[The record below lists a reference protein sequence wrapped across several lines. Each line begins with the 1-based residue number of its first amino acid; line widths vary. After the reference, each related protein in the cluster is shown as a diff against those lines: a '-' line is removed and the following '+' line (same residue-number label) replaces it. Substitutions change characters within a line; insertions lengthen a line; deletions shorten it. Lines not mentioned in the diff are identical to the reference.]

1 MKRTIGITLAVLL
14 LAAGAL
20 AGCGEKKDV
29 PKENLTVIKVGAS
42 TTPHAEILGALKEE
56 MAAEGYDLQITEF
69 TDYVLPNLALNDGSL
84 DANYFQHQ
92 PYLDDFNK
100 ERNMNLVGAIK
111 VHYEPLGLYP
121 GRKASLNELAD
132 GDSIAV
138 PNDATNEARA
148 LLLLQ
153 DLGLLKLKEDAGM
166 LATPNDIV
174 ENPKNLKFEELD
186 AAQVSK
192 SLPDVA
198 FGVIN
203 GNNALLAGLNASK
216 DAVAMEAKDSLA
228 ADTFANVL
236 AVRSGEEDSPAIQA
250 LSKALL
256 SDTAKKFIED
266 TYEGAVV
273 PVF

>member
-1 MKRTIGITLAVLL
+1 MKKTVGITLAILL
-14 LAAGAL
+14 LSVGLL
-20 AGCGEKKDV
+20 AGCGG
-29 PKENLTVIKVGAS
+29 ENKAPSEDMTVIKVGAS
-42 TTPHAEILGALKEE
+42 TTPHAEILNAIKEDL
-56 MAAEGYDLQITEF
+56 AAEGYDLQVTEF
-69 TDYVLPNLALNDGSL
+69 TDYVLPNMALDDGSL

-100 ERNMNLVGAIK
+100 ERNMNLVSVAKI
-111 VHYEPLGLYP
+111 HYEPLGLYP
-121 GRKASLNELAD
+121 GKKTSLDDLED

-138 PNDATNEARA
+138 PNDATNEARS

-186 AAQVSK
+186 AAQVAK
-192 SLPDVA
+192 ALPDVA

-203 GNNALLAGLNASK
+203 GNNALLAGLNAAK

-228 ADTFANVL
+228 AETFANILV
-236 AVRSGEEDSPAIQA
+236 VRSGEEESPAIQA
-250 LSKALL
+250 LAKALQ
-256 SDTAKKFIED
+256 SDTAKKFIEE

>member
-1 MKRTIGITLAVLL
+1 MKKIVGITLAVLL
-14 LAAGAL
+14 LVVGLL
-20 AGCGEKKDV
+20 AGCGEKKEASDE
-29 PKENLTVIKVGAS
+29 KLTVIKVGAS
-42 TTPHAEILGALKEE
+42 TTPHAEILGAIKDDLK
-56 MAAEGYDLQITEF
+56 AEGYDLQVKEF
-69 TDYVLPNLALNDGSL
+69 TDYVLPNLSLNDGSL

-100 ERNMNLVGAIK
+100 ERDMDLVAAAKI
-111 VHYEPLGLYP
+111 HYEPLGIYS
-121 GRKASLNELAD
+121 GRKDSLDKLEE
-132 GDSIAV
+132 GDSIAI

-153 DLGLLKLKEDAGM
+153 DLGLLKLKKDAGM
-166 LATPNDIV
+166 LATPYDIV
-174 ENPKNLKFEELD
+174 ENPKNLKIEELD
-186 AAQVSK
+186 AAQVAK
-192 SLPDVA
+192 ALPDVA

-216 DAVAMEAKDSLA
+216 DAIAMEAKDSLA

-236 AVRSGEEDSPAIQA
+236 AVRSGSENSPEIQA
-250 LSKALL
+250 LVKALQ
-256 SDTAKKFIED
+256 SDTARKFIED